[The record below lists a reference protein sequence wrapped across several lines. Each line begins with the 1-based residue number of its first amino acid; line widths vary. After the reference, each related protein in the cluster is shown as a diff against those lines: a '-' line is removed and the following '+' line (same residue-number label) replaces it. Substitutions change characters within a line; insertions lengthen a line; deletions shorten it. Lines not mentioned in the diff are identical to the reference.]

1 MAYCEHMAD
10 LDALRGHCECGA
22 VRVTITPPFER
33 LPEDEDAPIVD
44 VDGRWTA
51 IVDHCHCRPC
61 TLVGG
66 AVMATD
72 VIVPRRT
79 VRFEGEEH
87 IVTYQSSEHVSRRF
101 VRRSNDARG

>member
-1 MAYCEHMAD
+1 MSVLEV
-10 LDALRGHCECGA
+10 LRRAASSSASRGLRFW
-22 VRVTITPPFER
+22 V
-33 LPEDEDAPIVD
+33 IVD

-87 IVTYQSSEHVSRRF
+87 IVTYKSSEHVSRRF
-101 VRRSNDARG
+101 VRRSNDARS

>member
-1 MAYCEHMAD
+1 MREISYVGLGSTASDCASRG
-10 LDALRGHCECGA
+10 LRFS
-22 VRVTITPPFER
+22 VTI
-33 LPEDEDAPIVD
+33 D

-101 VRRSNDARG
+101 VRRSNDARS